1 MTESTGGPVQSA
13 YSSMNIGPTLLAI
26 VISSPSGIQATP
38 SAATILVWN
47 RDHGSRSI
55 RAGISL
61 RIAGP
66 LVVALPG

>member
-1 MTESTGGPVQSA
+1 MSA
-13 YSSMNIGPTLLAI
+13 SAPADMCSALFSVRSRPTLLAI

-47 RDHGSRSI
+47 GDHGSRSI